1 MVLELKTKVMSK
13 LVSIALIIAMLCS
26 LTGMSAVFAEN
37 TVTVSLSTAED
48 IVGNNFYADK
58 MPSFIVKLSGAEGS
72 YDVSYKATDKNN
84 EVVWAKNDV
93 LSIGTAGIATES
105 ITIDEPYFGVMKLQ
119 VKLSQ
124 NGAEKCSAETYYS
137 LSNHTDDMPH
147 NYRSGVASQV
157 SWYQGS
163 EEEHVSLM
171 NGAGIGYLRSN
182 DLAWGNME
190 IEKGKFS
197 LVEDNVAETETTKS
211 GLDKIKGIRTLLG
224 GLAEKELKYI
234 ALLGVSNPLYNPDAP
249 YVFGG
254 TDEEYARLQE
264 CMA

>member
-93 LSIGTAGIATES
+93 LSIGTAGVATES
-105 ITIDEPYFGVMKLQ
+105 VTIDEPYYGVMKLQ

-124 NGAEKCSAETYYS
+124 NGAEKGSDETYYS

-147 NYRSGVASQV
+147 NYRSGVVSQA
-157 SWYQGS
+157 SWYEGS
-163 EEEHVSLM
+163 EEEHVRVH
-171 NGAGIGYLRSN
+171 I
-182 DLAWGNME
+182 
-190 IEKGKFS
+190 
-197 LVEDNVAETETTKS
+197 
-211 GLDKIKGIRTLLG
+211 IKKMQ
-224 GLAEKELKYI
+224 AEKNSLNSTMTHSDIQQRMELHSSAQAMY
-234 ALLGVSNPLYNPDAP
+234 
-249 YVFGG
+249 F
-254 TDEEYARLQE
+254 LQSSILF
-264 CMA
+264 